1 MTPFQE
7 RLAHVS
13 VQTMTG
19 LNTTLYRLTKGRV
32 SGRLASGAPICLLT
46 VTGRRTGRTHTV
58 PLVYLADGND
68 LVVVASRG
76 GMSTHP
82 AWYLNVLAHRDVVV
96 EINGA
101 KRPARARVATADERE
116 RLWPA
121 LVAMYVHFAAYQQR
135 TDRQIPVVIL
145 SPPHE

>member
-19 LNTTLYRLTKGRV
+19 LNTTLYRLTNGRV

-46 VTGRRTGRTHTV
+46 ATGRRTRRSHTV

-82 AWYLNVLAHRDVVV
+82 AWYLNVLAHPDVVV
-96 EINGA
+96 EVDGA
-101 KRPARARVATADERE
+101 KRRATARVATAEERE

-145 SPPHE
+145 SPPHG

>member
-13 VQTMTG
+13 VQAMTG
-19 LNTTLYRLTKGRV
+19 FNIMFYRLTSGRV

-46 VTGRRTGRTHTV
+46 ATGRRTGRPHKV
-58 PLVYLADGND
+58 PLVYLVDGDD
-68 LVVVASRG
+68 LVVVASQG

-82 AWYLNVLAHRDVVV
+82 AWYLNLLADPDVVV
-96 EINGA
+96 EVNGTE
-101 KRPARARVATADERE
+101 RRARARVATTTERE

-135 TDRQIPVVIL
+135 TDRQMPVVIL
-145 SPPHE
+145 SPPHG